1 MSNRKGRCFR
11 SQRRLKRRKDRQAV
25 AVAEMRRR
33 QPQNK
38 MFAQRGFH
46 AGMLSEDSRND
57 LMRGYGKVGGL
68 MRTLRR
74 GGRRGA

>member
-1 MSNRKGRCFR
+1 MSAHKGRCFR
-11 SQRRLKRRKDRQAV
+11 ALRRCKRRKERQAA
-25 AVAEMRRR
+25 AVAELRRR
-33 QPQNK
+33 QPTNPI
-38 MFAQRGFH
+38 FAQRGFH

>member
-46 AGMLSEDSRND
+46 AGMLSEDSRRD
-57 LMRGYGKVGGL
+57 LMRGFNQLGL

>member
-1 MSNRKGRCFR
+1 MSAHKGRCFR
-11 SQRRLKRRKDRQAV
+11 ALRRCKRRKDRQDA

-38 MFAQRGFH
+38 MFAQAGFH
-46 AGMLSEDSRND
+46 AGMLSEDSRRD
-57 LMRGYGKVGGL
+57 LMRGYGQLGGL

-74 GGRRGA
+74 GGRRGS